1 MPSMYSE
8 GEYAL
13 AGFSVGVVL
22 PCRADKS
29 SWPKSCPRV
38 RHQQATSQK
47 KRERKREREKRE
59 IKGVG

>member
-38 RHQQATSQK
+38 RHQATSQK